1 MLFLPRFLLFLEDDW
16 LFLRV
21 FPMIMIMMMIIPNP
35 DKNDVVSFSLLRC
48 LEFVSLFGEIGE
60 ARCYVI
66 WLCSFVEIEWHHK
79 TSYDQLYAK
88 FRRRWTDATTDH
100 HRSQFTIHTDFP
112 DAFVVSLRWTMA
124 VLHTFTL

>member
-1 MLFLPRFLLFLEDDW
+1 
-16 LFLRV
+16 
-21 FPMIMIMMMIIPNP
+21 MIMIMMMIMMILPNP

-48 LEFVSLFGEIGE
+48 LEFASLFGEIGE
-60 ARCYVI
+60 VRCYVCDCVML

-100 HRSQFTIHTDFP
+100 HHRSQYTIHTDFP